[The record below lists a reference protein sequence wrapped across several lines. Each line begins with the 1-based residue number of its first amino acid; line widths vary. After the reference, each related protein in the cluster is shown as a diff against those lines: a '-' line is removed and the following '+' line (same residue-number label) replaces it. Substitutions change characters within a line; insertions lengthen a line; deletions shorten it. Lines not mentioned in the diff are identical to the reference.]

1 MFHSEID
8 DSYINFLSSVSGSPK
23 FEMDGSLFDFAIGV
37 ITCCVYAAFVVFV
50 ILLSCQ
56 LNCEK
61 GKFNKILYQHI
72 HDEQTT
78 QHIIYIC
85 MSCLESLR
93 LFYLQSLI
101 IVFVFT
107 PE

>member
-1 MFHSEID
+1 MFHSE
-8 DSYINFLSSVSGSPK
+8 SYINFLSSVSGSPNVGAVVALI
-23 FEMDGSLFDFAIGV
+23 FLFIAWIGIIV
-37 ITCCVYAAFVVFV
+37 ASAVFVVDV
-50 ILLSCQ
+50 ILQVRRLD
-56 LNCEK
+56 NKE

-101 IVFVFT
+101 ILLVFT